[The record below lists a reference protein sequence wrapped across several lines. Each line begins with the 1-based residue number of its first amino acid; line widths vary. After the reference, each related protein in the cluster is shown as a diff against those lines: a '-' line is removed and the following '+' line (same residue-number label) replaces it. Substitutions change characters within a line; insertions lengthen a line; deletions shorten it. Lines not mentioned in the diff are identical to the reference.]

1 MGGIAKPARF
11 SRVSTTQLVLNSDI
25 NAFGTVFG
33 GVLMSWI
40 DMCGAISAQR
50 HAEGPVVTASVD
62 DLHFIAPIYL
72 GWVVTLQASVN
83 FVSKTSMEVGV
94 RVDAENPIERKAYH
108 TSTAYLTFVAL
119 DAHGKP
125 KPIPGLILETED
137 EKRRHAEAIQRRAL
151 RLQRRALKKDQ

>member
-11 SRVSTTQLVLNSDI
+11 SQVATTQLVLNSDI

-72 GWVVTLQASVN
+72 GWVVRLQASVN

-119 DAHGKP
+119 DAQGKP